1 MFDLRS
7 GRMHTRV
14 LVHVDLYVDL
24 RSYELPIPDLQ
35 TARAHD
41 RLLVRVVLHDL
52 VLSTVDLL
60 QSCRSALAEVR

>member
-7 GRMHTRV
+7 ARMHTRV

-24 RSYELPIPDLQ
+24 RSYELPDLQ

-41 RLLVRVVLHDL
+41 RLLVRVVLVHDL

-60 QSCRSALAEVR
+60 QSCRSVLAEVR